1 LFSKVVEKK
10 QISLIYDIGSGSVA
24 GALVELSKGKNP
36 RIIYSKRIPI
46 NVQEVLDSETL
57 QKSLLKSLNEV
68 SEKVNR
74 EGLQHLNFKRKR
86 GRKIDSVTCTLAS
99 PWFTSQTKEIGIAK
113 EQSFTVTRSFLDK
126 LIDRETEKFQDSQ
139 LGKLSDDSSEVIE
152 RRFTE
157 IKLNDYETDNPYG
170 KKATEVDIALFM
182 SIAPSNLLDGIED
195 VVSKHFFFEYIK
207 FHSFALVSF
216 SVIRDIHERIKD
228 FVLLDITAEVT
239 DVSIVKRG
247 AVLETGSFPLGQNFL
262 IRAAT
267 KSLKTVPHEAVSS
280 LKRYLRGD
288 INKER
293 ASTLEK
299 ILAKAKEKWLK
310 SFQDIL
316 VKLSAESYIPKTVF
330 FMTDDDLAPWFTE
343 VIKSERFVQYTLSD
357 EPFVVNFIDSSS
369 LISHVEFEGGRKI
382 DPFIATEAIFFNKL
396 FELED

>member
-1 LFSKVVEKK
+1 
-10 QISLIYDIGSGSVA
+10 
-24 GALVELSKGKNP
+24 
-36 RIIYSKRIPI
+36 
-46 NVQEVLDSETL
+46 
-57 QKSLLKSLNEV
+57 
-68 SEKVNR
+68 
-74 EGLQHLNFKRKR
+74 
-86 GRKIDSVTCTLAS
+86 
-99 PWFTSQTKEIGIAK
+99 
-113 EQSFTVTRSFLDK
+113 
-126 LIDRETEKFQDSQ
+126 
-139 LGKLSDDSSEVIE
+139 
-152 RRFTE
+152 
-157 IKLNDYETDNPYG
+157 YG